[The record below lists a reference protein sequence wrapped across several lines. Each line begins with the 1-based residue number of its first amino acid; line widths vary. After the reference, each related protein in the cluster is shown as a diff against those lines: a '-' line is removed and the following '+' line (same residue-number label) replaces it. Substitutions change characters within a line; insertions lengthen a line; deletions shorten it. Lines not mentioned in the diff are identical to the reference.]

1 MLDIKDICGKAPMV
15 PVLTIEAVE
24 DAVPLARALAAGGL
38 PVLEITLRTPVALR
52 AIEAISAACPEVIVG
67 AGTLR
72 NAADVRSCIDAGARF
87 GVSPGAPA
95 GLMDAVEAASFPFL
109 PGCATATEAMT
120 LADRGYAVMK
130 FFPAEAAGG
139 VSLLR
144 SLTAP
149 LPDVQFCPTGG
160 ISLENAAS
168 YLALPNV
175 VTVGGSWVAP
185 AKHLESKDWSAIE
198 QVSRET
204 VAGLTRK

>member
-1 MLDIKDICGKAPMV
+1 MV
-15 PVLTIEAVE
+15 PVLTIKAVE
-24 DAVPLARALAAGGL
+24 DAVPLAQALVAGGL
-38 PVLEITLRTPVALR
+38 PVLEITLRTPAALR
-52 AIEAISAACPEVIVG
+52 AIEAISAACPDAIVG

-95 GLMDAVEAASFPFL
+95 GLMDAVEAASFSFL
-109 PGCATATEAMT
+109 PGCATATEAMA
-120 LADRGYAVMK
+120 LADRGYEVLK

-139 VSLLR
+139 VPLLR
-144 SLTAP
+144 SLAAP

-160 ISLENAAS
+160 ISLDNAAA

-185 AKHLESKDWSAIE
+185 SGLLESGNWAEIE
-198 QVSRET
+198 KLSRE
-204 VAGLTRK
+204 AIAALARK